1 MKPRLPY
8 LLIVMV
14 MTVTAC
20 ATKPAPVA
28 APAARAAIP
37 SGLHWYLTAAEKPAL
52 YEQIYRI
59 AGDRILQL
67 AAGHERGSWAV
78 ISDAD
83 ETLLDNAEYQLMLAH
98 SGQKYSEA
106 TWQPWARQR
115 RSVAVP
121 GSRAFVDRVLAAGG
135 QVVVVTNRAE
145 AICEDTRANL
155 RSENLR
161 VAAVLCA
168 PLDPVTGKMLQDKN
182 PRFAAVQN
190 GTATAGLPAL
200 QVLAWVGDNIKDFPG
215 RSQTNSAPLAEFG
228 EHLFML
234 PNPVYGSWESNP
246 VP

>member
-1 MKPRLPY
+1 MKPRLPC
-8 LLIVMV
+8 LLIVTL

-20 ATKPAPVA
+20 ATRPAPVA

-52 YEQIYRI
+52 YEQIYRF

-67 AAGHERGSWAV
+67 VAGRERGSWAV
-78 ISDAD
+78 IADAD
-83 ETLLDNAEYQLMLAH
+83 ETLLDNAEYNLMLAR
-98 SGQKYSEA
+98 SGQKYSEP
-106 TWQPWARQR
+106 TWQAWVRLRHSIAL
-115 RSVAVP
+115 P
-121 GSRAFVDRVLAAGG
+121 GSRAFIDRVLAAGG

-161 VAAVLCA
+161 VTAVLCA
-168 PLDPVTGKMLQDKN
+168 PQDPATGKLLSDKN
-182 PRFAAVQN
+182 PRFEAVQN
-190 GTATAGLPAL
+190 GTAAAGLPAL